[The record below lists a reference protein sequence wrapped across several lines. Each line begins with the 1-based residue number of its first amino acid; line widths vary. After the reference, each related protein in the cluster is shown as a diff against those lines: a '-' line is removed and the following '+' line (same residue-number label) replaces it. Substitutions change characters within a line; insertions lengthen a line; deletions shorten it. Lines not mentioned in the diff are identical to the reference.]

1 MERRKLALAPR
12 SVPATP
18 TAGSAEPSENGS
30 TSNSIFG
37 SAKPID
43 TAARE
48 REAEERLQARNEER
62 KKAREDEVKR
72 QKEEADKG
80 RQLADEKA
88 KMIKDAQEKARLEA
102 MGVPANA
109 ANAANAA
116 NGARAPAGAPRGRGG
131 PPATRGRGAWG
142 SNPGAPGASQ
152 RKSSNDT
159 KAKPVVTE
167 DGFEGV
173 TKGAKRAEVDPAP
186 KPKKDTT
193 TRQGF
198 SFAAAAGRVG
208 VVEDEEDKEDVP
220 TIAAPVDEVTNGVKE
235 VSVE

>member
-1 MERRKLALAPR
+1 VERRKLALAPR

-62 KKAREDEVKR
+62 KKAREEESKR

-109 ANAANAA
+109 ANAAN
-116 NGARAPAGAPRGRGG
+116 GARAPAGAARGRGG

-142 SNPGAPGASQ
+142 APAGPQ
-152 RKSSNDT
+152 RKSSTD

>member
-1 MERRKLALAPR
+1 M
-12 SVPATP
+12 PATP

-102 MGVPANA
+102 MGVPANP
-109 ANAANAA
+109 A
-116 NGARAPAGAPRGRGG
+116 NGARAPAGAARGRGG

-142 SNPGAPGASQ
+142 ANPGAPGASQ
-152 RKSSNDT
+152 RKSSSD
-159 KAKPVVTE
+159 KAKHVVTE

-186 KPKKDTT
+186 KSKKDTT

-208 VVEDEEDKEDVP
+208 VVEDEEDREDVP
-220 TIAAPVDEVTNGVKE
+220 TIAAPVDEVTN
-235 VSVE
+235 